1 MDLGNA
7 ILELNKNLVAFKL
20 WAIKHHIYVATVI
33 LVMESCFDPNGP
45 RAKERRG
52 ETLEFF
58 KMQRHQPIVDSSEC
72 SDDSSAF
79 AKSCKVTKN
88 DAPQHQQI
96 HHQPPEKL
104 KKHCAAETVLT
115 VHTPTLLAGGENFTD
130 AMSQQPLIDFD
141 IKGFD
146 NTDFDPKFNT
156 SLVF

>member
-7 ILELNKNLVAFKL
+7 ILELNKNLVAFKQ

-33 LVMESCFDPNGP
+33 LVMESCSDRNGP

-52 ETLEFF
+52 EILEFF
-58 KMQRHQPIVDSSEC
+58 KMQRHQPIVDSI
-72 SDDSSAF
+72 
-79 AKSCKVTKN
+79 TKN

-115 VHTPTLLAGGENFTD
+115 VHTLILLAGGKNFTD